1 MTSIEETAMSSL
13 PEPYFTP
20 EEYLEGERKAETK
33 SEYLD
38 GHIYDMAGATR
49 AHNLVAGNI
58 FGEIRSQL
66 KGRTCEAYI
75 GDMKVRV
82 PSSRLYTYP
91 DVAVACGE
99 IQFEDDETDV
109 LLNPVVLI
117 EVLSPSTEA
126 YDRGRKFERYRE
138 IESLQEYILIAQ
150 DRVSVEHY
158 LRRGG
163 EWAFKSYL
171 DRNDRIALPSIDC
184 AILLSEIYLGLE
196 FGEE

>member
-1 MTSIEETAMSSL
+1 MSSL

-20 EEYLEGERKAETK
+20 EEYLEAERKAETK

-38 GHIYDMAGATR
+38 GHIYARTGANR
-49 AHNLVAGNI
+49 QHVLIAGNVV
-58 FGEIRSQL
+58 GELSSQL
-66 KGRTCEAYI
+66 RNRPCEAYI
-75 GDMKVRV
+75 SDMKVRT
-82 PSSRLYTYP
+82 PSSRFYAYP
-91 DVAVACGE
+91 DVSVACGE
-99 IQFEDDETDV
+99 VQFEDDETDV

-138 IESLQEYILIAQ
+138 IESLREYILIAQ
-150 DRVSVEHY
+150 DRVSVAHY
-158 LRRGG
+158 LRREG

-184 AILLSEIYLGLE
+184 AIPLSEIYLGLE
-196 FGEE
+196 FEEA